1 MKNQTPI
8 SCECRRRPAID
19 HNYSLVM
26 PCAFR
31 AYTDGELIQEGAGE
45 TVRMSSKVVLFRPA
59 RFIPAQAT
67 ELSVSVAWPVTLE
80 DGTALQLVFSGRPYW
95 ERGVFAG
102 IEIERYQFRT
112 RRSAALG
119 NSLPL
124 QPVAIP
130 RVFEAR
136 GAGVWVSAGV

>member
-8 SCECRRRPAID
+8 SCECRQRPAID
-19 HNYSLVM
+19 HNYPLVM

-31 AYTDGELIQEGAGE
+31 AYEDGELIQEGAGE
-45 TVRMSSKVVLFRPA
+45 TVRMSSKAVLFRPS
-59 RFIPAQAT
+59 RFIPPQAN
-67 ELSVSVAWPVTLE
+67 ELSVSVAWPATLG
-80 DGTALQLVFSGRPYW
+80 DGTALQVVFTGRPCW

-112 RRSAALG
+112 RRSAAVG
-119 NSLPL
+119 NSVPL
-124 QPVAIP
+124 QSVAVP

-136 GAGVWVSAGV
+136 GAGVWASAGA